1 MHVGLEGATEGTLS
15 PFLPSCDRC
24 PHSQW
29 GCRRLPLPRRKG
41 KACFLRCS
49 RCAPAMEA
57 GQASGQPSYQAPLS
71 GTPDYFSLPGGI
83 GLLPSPPSTGA
94 CRGGLGCH
102 SGLSENCMERTDSM
116 PRALLGSQWLLFSRV
131 PWNLFA
137 QTQLW
142 AGSLASQGPL
152 RPEPL
157 PLCV

>member
-29 GCRRLPLPRRKG
+29 GCRGLPLPRRKG

-49 RCAPAMEA
+49 WCAPAMEA
-57 GQASGQPSYQAPLS
+57 GQDSRQPSYQAPLS
-71 GTPDYFSLPGGI
+71 GTPDYFSLARWHR
-83 GLLPSPPSTGA
+83 SPPLSSEHRSLQG
-94 CRGGLGCH
+94 CLGCH

-142 AGSLASQGPL
+142 PGSLASQGPL